1 MIYKLSVGILLHKLH
16 LNGRNKLPRS
26 YIPILIVIQKMD
38 SLHFIHHEH
47 HYTGDKLKENLKD
60 CYQLLNLKEGC
71 TEEDLKKAFLKLAKT
86 YHPDGGTSTSDA
98 KKFSQVR
105 EAYLEIKAKIAQG
118 DGAEKEED
126 IEKMVIFDIKHTA
139 PQHRQY
145 LTYEG
150 VGSGTPSQRLKQYQQ
165 YKVMR
170 STENVYQHRLQK
182 IAAEA
187 ENALVERDKQK
198 ARRNKISNT
207 IERMVEDMI
216 QESMSRGDF
225 DNLPGSG
232 KPLSYSDP
240 NPFVDIATHNLNKI
254 LINNGYI
261 PEWVTLER
269 EIRNDIQRAREK
281 LAVEAQKLGDPP
293 FSPEISKTWNF
304 HVDRFTEVIADVNVR
319 VNKFNL
325 IVPILTKQM
334 VPYSVKREVKRVT
347 ENLKDYLPAGSE
359 SSCDVKPEQLTYQFS
374 QKEQIH
380 WREVWEHIK
389 QVFRS

>member
-1 MIYKLSVGILLHKLH
+1 MAYKLSVRLILE
-16 LNGRNKLPRS
+16 LNNRNILPGS
-26 YIPILIVIQKMD
+26 CIPILIKRMD
-38 SLHFIHHEH
+38 TPHFIHHEQSH
-47 HYTGDKLKENLKD
+47 AGYKLKENLKD

-71 TEEDLKKAFLKLAKT
+71 TEEDLKKSFLQFAKM
-86 YHPDGGTSTSDA
+86 YHPDGGVSTSDA
-98 KKFSQVR
+98 RKFSQVR
-105 EAYLEIKAKIAQG
+105 EAYLAVKANIAQG
-118 DGAEKEED
+118 AVAEKEED
-126 IEKMVIFDIKHTA
+126 IEKMVIFEIKHTV

-182 IAAEA
+182 VTAEA
-187 ENALVERDKQK
+187 ESALVERDKQK

-240 NPFVDIATHNLNKI
+240 NPYVDIATHNLNKI

-261 PEWVTLER
+261 PEWVTLEK
-269 EIRNDIQRAREK
+269 EIRNDVQNAREK
-281 LAVEAQKLGDPP
+281 LAVETQRLGDPP
-293 FSPEISKTWNF
+293 FPPEISKKWNF
-304 HVDRFTEVIADVNVR
+304 HVDRFTEVIADVNVKI
-319 VNKFNL
+319 NKFNL
-325 IVPILTKQM
+325 IVPILKKQM
-334 VPYSVKREVKRVT
+334 VPYNVKWEVKRVT
-347 ENLKDYLPAGSE
+347 ENLKDYLPAVKD

-374 QKEQIH
+374 QNEQIN
-380 WREVWEHIK
+380 WKEVWDHIK